1 MVLIRLKN
9 IMGGNTNLYLQK
21 AVIKTKNIS
30 EINKKELRK
39 IRIISIYA
47 FLSGFVFFEPSFA
60 EIFFILTV
68 PLLLFSIKFDYK
80 ATIFTTIL
88 FISVT
93 TSFLRGNSIG
103 WFNLNY
109 SIRYTVIDFY
119 LILLFL
125 VFISVIKQIKNKN
138 SLIDL
143 LMRWWTLSAFI
154 NIFTCFFAIVTGVA
168 NLGGV
173 SVVSFGIRFQGFFK
187 DPNVLGPF
195 LTLPAAF
202 WFEKY
207 LKNKKRNIL
216 YLAIS
221 IILMVG
227 VVMTFSRAAW
237 LNIFFTVF
245 GLILMHINKINLR
258 NYLRIFSFVLLVLL
272 LLIFLIETN
281 IEIFGYQLSNFFR
294 SRLRLQSYD
303 QDRFEAQ
310 RSFTKGIEIAPFLGV
325 GPGNYSLLSEG
336 FATHNLY
343 FRNIGEK
350 GLFGLLTLLILLFV
364 VLKNFWRIRKSY
376 AFLFCGFVGTLINS
390 FFIDSWHWRHIW
402 VLFVLGFVFNSK
414 TLNKRSDLP
423 AISEE

>member
-1 MVLIRLKN
+1 M
-9 IMGGNTNLYLQK
+9 YLQK
-21 AVIKTKNIS
+21 AVITTKNIS

-47 FLSGFVFFEPSFA
+47 FLSGFVYFEPSLS
-60 EIFFILTV
+60 EFFFVLSF
-68 PLLLFSIKFDYK
+68 PFLLLSIKYDFK
-80 ATIFTTIL
+80 TIIFSTIL
-88 FISVT
+88 IISLIA
-93 TSFLRGNSIG
+93 SFFNGNLIG
-103 WFNLNY
+103 WFDLSY

-125 VFISVIKQIKNKN
+125 IFVSVTKKIVDNFF
-138 SLIDL
+138 LIESI
-143 LMRWWTLSAFI
+143 MKWWTIASLI
-154 NIFTCFFAIVTGVA
+154 NIFMCFFAIVTGIK
-168 NLGGV
+168 NFGGAEII
-173 SVVSFGIRFQGFFK
+173 SFGIRFQGFFK

-195 LTLPAAF
+195 LTIPAAF

-376 AFLFCGFVGTLINS
+376 AFLFTGFMGTLINS
-390 FFIDSWHWRHIW
+390 LFIDSWHWRHLWI
-402 VLFVLGFVFNSK
+402 LFAIGFSLTNIEKTKNS
-414 TLNKRSDLP
+414 TN
-423 AISEE
+423 I

>member
-1 MVLIRLKN
+1 
-9 IMGGNTNLYLQK
+9 LYLQK
-21 AVIKTKNIS
+21 AAITTKNIS

-80 ATIFTTIL
+80 TTILTTIL
-88 FISVT
+88 FISIT

-103 WFNLNY
+103 WFSLDY
-109 SIRYTVIDFY
+109 SIRYAVIDFY

-125 VFISVIKQIKNKN
+125 VLTSVIKQIKNKN

-143 LMRWWTLSAFI
+143 LMRWWTLAAFI

-173 SVVSFGIRFQGFFK
+173 SIVSFGIRFQGFFK

-207 LKNKKRNIL
+207 LKSQRKSIL
-216 YLAIS
+216 YLFIS
-221 IILMVG
+221 IILMLG

-237 LNIFFTVF
+237 LNIFFA
-245 GLILMHINKINLR
+245 
-258 NYLRIFSFVLLVLL
+258 IFILL
-272 LLIFLIETN
+272 LLNVRKVSVKNYFRMISFVFLIMLLLALL
-281 IEIFGYQLSNFFR
+281 IISDVEILGYRLGDFFLN
-294 SRLRLQSYD
+294 RLGLQSYD

-310 RSFTKGIEIAPFLGV
+310 KAFIEGIEKAPFFGI
-325 GPGNYSLLSEG
+325 GPGNYSLLTQG
-336 FATHNLY
+336 FGTHNLY
-343 FRNIGEK
+343 LRMLGEK
-350 GLFGLLTLLILLFV
+350 GIFGFFLLLVIILV
-364 VLKNFWRIRKSY
+364 SLKNFWKIRKSY
-376 AFLFCGFVGTLINS
+376 AFLFTGFMGTLINS
-390 FFIDSWHWRHIW
+390 LFIDSWHWRHLWI
-402 VLFVLGFVFNSK
+402 LFAIGFSLTNIKKCENS
-414 TLNKRSDLP
+414 TN
-423 AISEE
+423 I